1 MSTISLLPRIT
12 ILSSLTLFM
21 NLLFLAHLN
30 SCFQYVDHYDTWLRG
45 QSKIRNQFHAE
56 CCFLREDSFVR
67 IRLRTKPSLPVL
79 HFSLKSVLLHAH
91 FSCCC
96 KFSLCLEYFKK
107 WALKR
112 GSFMDTIKYLNFL
125 SEKFRATVSHH
136 PSFQVW
142 KVFSPSFCSTFQR
155 CGWGMR
161 DLSQP
166 QNDICSC
173 MSLSCA
179 DDELRLLIT
188 LITARYLLDSIL
200 KGEEWHQFSRGKYPP
215 QIIKVKFK
223 SLAFV
228 NKRHKD
234 AKIWLGNSSYLLVY

>member
-21 NLLFLAHLN
+21 NLSFLAHLN

-112 GSFMDTIKYLNFL
+112 GSFMDTIRYLNFL
-125 SEKFRATVSHH
+125 SEKVQSYGFTSSLL
-136 PSFQVW
+136 PGLKGF
-142 KVFSPSFCSTFQR
+142 
-155 CGWGMR
+155 
-161 DLSQP
+161 LSIFLL
-166 QNDICSC
+166 NISE
-173 MSLSCA
+173 MW
-179 DDELRLLIT
+179 LRNER
-188 LITARYLLDSIL
+188 LITAS
-200 KGEEWHQFSRGKYPP
+200 EWHLFLHVLVMCRWWAQ
-215 QIIKVKFK
+215 
-223 SLAFV
+223 AA
-228 NKRHKD
+228 H
-234 AKIWLGNSSYLLVY
+234 NSDNS